1 MKQKQNFLCLVVL
14 FLLLMGAFIFY
25 FRGAIGG
32 YFVKHRT
39 ELVLNSVSSHEE
51 IQKNQRQSA
60 SFDYEEVTALSFEDL
75 LKQQMAKQ
83 NYPVIGVLALPDVGI
98 CLPIFK
104 GVDPSLLMAG
114 AGTLK
119 NKQMMGQGNYALAS
133 HHIFD
138 ALGYSGAHLLFS
150 PLLKTQE
157 GQKVYLTDL
166 KQVFCYEITSMSVVP
181 ETQGTVILDTP
192 GKKEVTLV
200 TCYDQAAHFRYVVK
214 GNLVSV
220 QAYDQKTAFLFHQ
233 SFNQN

>member
-1 MKQKQNFLCLVVL
+1 MKQRRNFLCLVIL
-14 FLLLMGAFIFY
+14 FLLLMGALIFY

-32 YFVKHRT
+32 YFVKHAT
-39 ELVLNSVSSHEE
+39 QLALNNVPSHEE
-51 IQKNQRQSA
+51 IQKNQKQPA
-60 SFDYEEVTALSFEDL
+60 SFDYEAVTALSFEDL
-75 LKQQMAKQ
+75 LKQQMTKQ

-104 GVDPSLLMAG
+104 GVDPPLLMAG

-119 NKQMMGQGNYALAS
+119 DKQIMGQGNYALAS

-138 ALGYSGAHLLFS
+138 SLGYSGAHLLFS
-150 PLLKTQE
+150 PLLKAQE

-166 KQVFCYEITSMSVVP
+166 KQVFCYEITLTSVVP
-181 ETQGTVILDTP
+181 EAQGQVILDTK
-192 GKKEVTLV
+192 GKKEITLV

-214 GNLVSV
+214 GKLISV
-220 QAYDQKTAFLFHQ
+220 QAYGQKTAFLFNQ